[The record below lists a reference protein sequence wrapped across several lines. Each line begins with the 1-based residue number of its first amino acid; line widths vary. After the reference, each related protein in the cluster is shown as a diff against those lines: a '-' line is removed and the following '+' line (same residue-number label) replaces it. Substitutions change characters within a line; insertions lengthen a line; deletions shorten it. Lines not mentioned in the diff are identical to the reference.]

1 MHIIP
6 LTAHRTNY
14 GSQREIKK
22 IEYIVL
28 HYTAN
33 DGDRSANNARYFHNN
48 ANLRASAHYFVDDV
62 LIYQSVPDDY
72 VAYSVGATINK
83 EGRPVID
90 TSKGGGKYYGLCTN
104 ANSIS
109 IELCDT
115 ERNGVY
121 NVTKLTKKNAI
132 ELTRFLMSKY
142 NIPIENVIRHFD
154 VTGKLCPVY
163 WIDFGTWESEFKSKL
178 KSAGWRK
185 DAVGWWYED
194 ENGQYPK
201 NCWMTIDGKDYY
213 FKADGYMASNEF
225 IKSEKYDINRAL
237 YYVYP
242 EGYWDGSTYRWEK
255 DDVGWWIGKVGT
267 IWYPKSSWYKIDGHW
282 YYFDEKGYMVTGTK
296 TIDGRV
302 YSFNS
307 NGELVG

>member
-163 WIDFGTWESEFKSKL
+163 WIDFGTWESEPLQHSCLENPMGRGTWWATVHGVAKS
-178 KSAGWRK
+178 
-185 DAVGWWYED
+185 
-194 ENGQYPK
+194 
-201 NCWMTIDGKDYY
+201 
-213 FKADGYMASNEF
+213 
-225 IKSEKYDINRAL
+225 
-237 YYVYP
+237 
-242 EGYWDGSTYRWEK
+242 
-255 DDVGWWIGKVGT
+255 
-267 IWYPKSSWYKIDGHW
+267 
-282 YYFDEKGYMVTGTK
+282 
-296 TIDGRV
+296 
-302 YSFNS
+302 
-307 NGELVG
+307 